1 MNFIILILGVVLVIN
16 IMIVPK
22 FQNQWCTS
30 DFWKGCLEKIKIDYN
45 KVLSDLNMQKKIW
58 NFINLHQ
65 ILIIE
70 TLLVMELIGKKKVII
85 QINVFVW

>member
-1 MNFIILILGVVLVIN
+1 MNFIILILGVFLVIN

-22 FQNQWCTS
+22 FQNQRCTS
-30 DFWKGCLEKIKIDYN
+30 DFWKGCLEKIKIVYI

-70 TLLVMELIGKKKVII
+70 TLLVMELIGKKKSY
-85 QINVFVW
+85 NPN